1 MLQENIATGIKSA
14 LKYELDLRWLKR
26 SNVQE
31 LVRSCFQLDM
41 TIEEQFMYGRCF
53 NKSDEY
59 LTFSVIDFLQITF

>member
-41 TIEEQFMYGRCF
+41 TIEE
-53 NKSDEY
+53 
-59 LTFSVIDFLQITF
+59 